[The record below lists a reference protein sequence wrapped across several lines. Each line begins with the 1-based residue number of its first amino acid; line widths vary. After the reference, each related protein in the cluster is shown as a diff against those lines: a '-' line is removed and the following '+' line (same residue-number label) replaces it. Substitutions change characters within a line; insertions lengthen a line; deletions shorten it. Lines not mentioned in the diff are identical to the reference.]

1 MKQVLATTF
10 CACLTV
16 IGYIQ
21 SASAADRNLFVG
33 AIRGETQLGVASS
46 SSLLLASGHVGLF
59 LNTLSLLHA
68 IVPDPS
74 DQEDWGGSVAN
85 GQAIV
90 SAFAGNGPGI
100 IEGYLDAQTTPHVPS
115 ADYNYSRNDAWLTWL
130 PEIKWSPSIFL
141 MNMNATGSPTTTQY
155 TSTNVQDVLTG
166 TSDIKSED
174 PAIKYVLPYLS
185 PNGGVYGS
193 WVNDAYWSTARNLA
207 LAQKGFAID
216 VPVGYYLDNPAAYK
230 QVVKDEITWGIKNNL
245 IVIVLLSPYD
255 TQNPSNCNIPRSF
268 CADPNFMSSS
278 QSVVTDLINSGA
290 DPTIYIVSNYS
301 EQSASPQPGTDDAS
315 SSSYNPNSIFAVAY
329 AGIQDGVPTSPY
341 PTSAA
346 GIESP

>member
-1 MKQVLATTF
+1 MKQLLSATVF
-10 CACLTV
+10 VCSTV
-16 IGYIQ
+16 MSQ
-21 SASAADRNLFVG
+21 AQLASAADRNLFVG
-33 AIRGETQLGVASS
+33 AIRGESQLGIASNS
-46 SSLLLASGHVGLF
+46 TLLRASGHVGLF
-59 LNTLSLLHA
+59 LTTLTLLHA

-100 IEGYLDAQTTPHVPS
+100 IEGNLDAQTTPHVPS
-115 ADYNYSRNDAWLTWL
+115 ADYNYGRNDAWLTWL

-141 MNMNATGSPTTTQY
+141 MNMNAKGSPTTTQY
-155 TSTNVQDVLTG
+155 TSTDVQDVLTG

-185 PNGGVYGS
+185 PNAGVYGS
-193 WVNDAYWSTARNLA
+193 WANDAYWSTARNLA
-207 LAQKGFAID
+207 LTQKGFAID
-216 VPVGYYLDNPAAYK
+216 VPVGYYLNNPSAYK
-230 QVVKDEITWGIKNNL
+230 QVVKDEITWGVQNNL

-255 TQNPSNCNIPRSF
+255 TQNPPNCNISRSF

-278 QSVVTDLINSGA
+278 QSVVTDLTNSGA
-290 DPTIYIVSNYS
+290 HPTAYIVSNYS
-301 EQSASPQPGTDDAS
+301 EQPASPQPGTDDAS

-329 AGIQDGVPTSPY
+329 AGIQAGIPTSPY
-341 PTSAA
+341 PTFAT

>member
-1 MKQVLATTF
+1 MKHFLAATF
-10 CACLTV
+10 CACLPV
-16 IGYIQ
+16 VGYTQ
-21 SASAADRNLFVG
+21 SASAGDRNLFVG
-33 AIRGETQLGVASS
+33 AIRGETQLGIASNS
-46 SSLLLASGHVGLF
+46 VLLRASGHVGLF
-59 LNTLSLLHA
+59 MTTLSLLHA

-74 DQEDWGGSVAN
+74 DQEDWGGSIAN

-100 IEGYLDAQTTPHVPS
+100 IEGNLDAQTTPDVPS
-115 ADYNYSRNDAWLTWL
+115 AHYNYTRNDAWLQWL
-130 PEIKWSPSIFL
+130 PEINWSPSIFL
-141 MNMNATGSPTTTQY
+141 INMNATGSSTTTQY
-155 TSTNVQDVLTG
+155 TNADVQDVLTG

-185 PNGGVYGS
+185 PNSGVYGS

-207 LAQKGFAID
+207 VAQGGFAID

-230 QVVKDEITWGIKNNL
+230 QVVKDQITWGIQNNL

-255 TQNPSNCNIPRSF
+255 TQNPPNCNIPRNF

-278 QSVVTDLINSGA
+278 QAVVTDLVNSGA
-290 DPTIYIVSNYS
+290 YPTTYIVSNYS

-315 SSSYNPNSIFAVAY
+315 SSSYTSNSIFAVAY
-329 AGIQDGVPTSPY
+329 AGIQAGVPTSPY
-341 PTSAA
+341 PTSAT